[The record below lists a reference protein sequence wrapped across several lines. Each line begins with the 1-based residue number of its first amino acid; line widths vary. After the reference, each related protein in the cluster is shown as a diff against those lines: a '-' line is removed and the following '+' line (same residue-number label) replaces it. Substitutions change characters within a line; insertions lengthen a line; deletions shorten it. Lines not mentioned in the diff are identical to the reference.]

1 MKNCYTLDD
10 EIQGYTWQK
19 EYWNTEEIHNN
30 KSSFLAI
37 LDAISQQSVH
47 RKIPTTLPPTENV
60 YPPTLRPCK
69 PKMLRKK
76 GKNKIWSR
84 IFVAAYKRKI
94 DLNDKA
100 SWL

>member
-1 MKNCYTLDD
+1 MKMKNCYTLDD

-19 EYWNTEEIHNN
+19 EYWNTEKTHNN

-60 YPPTLRPCK
+60 YPPPH
-69 PKMLRKK
+69 
-76 GKNKIWSR
+76 
-84 IFVAAYKRKI
+84 
-94 DLNDKA
+94 
-100 SWL
+100 